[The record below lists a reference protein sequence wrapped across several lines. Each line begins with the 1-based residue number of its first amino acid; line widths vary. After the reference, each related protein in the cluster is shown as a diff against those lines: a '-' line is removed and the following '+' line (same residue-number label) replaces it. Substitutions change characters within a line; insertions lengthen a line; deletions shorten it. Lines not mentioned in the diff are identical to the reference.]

1 MINHKVLLLVCK
13 TESHG
18 QYLALLLS
26 NHLRLFDSEAQ
37 RVFTPHK
44 NAFSNHQIHLFYQ
57 KKCNEVTLQ
66 QWKLLVDEGLDTGNL
81 FGCLVNSD
89 HLNLFSNSIHFSS
102 LRWIFLPESD
112 SEIQQ
117 QTSFCI
123 KNSIKDF
130 LLLSPA
136 LLSVVPHT
144 VLKHLS
150 TWLQLPIVRSE
161 DIEPNVLWP
170 LKQVPVFPEF
180 IRQSIQIQQ
189 QQPIRILSSLTCNEA
204 INRIREANQRIRCF
218 GLHDIQWLLSSSN
231 ELFETLQKE
240 VPEFLNIHRMHNLQ
254 ETLSR
259 FPIDCIVIYLD
270 LNFEIPA
277 KYWEPLVLNP
287 HNHCIL
293 TGSIG
298 TNPENYLFEWKDLL
312 ASIRM
317 AGAWRF
323 NLADYREI
331 AGLDTNLPATIQW
344 TDLMIRILSQ
354 KENHLGYS
362 FPVQVLPDK
371 KIETTSLSDYQ
382 NLIQKHRHLIEKHVE
397 EILHEIG
404 AQHVDQDLMLQK
416 LHKLNQMLAHSQ
428 DELST
433 VKHFSIQLQQRIV
446 QLEHSRYIRLKKA
459 IGKYKKL
466 FFRKKTPGHSPIKRL
481 LSFLR
486 FMLSKSGAGI
496 LRKGA
501 KKITKTIY
509 LKLED
514 RPVRIVYADEDDGK
528 PVFTYDQWIKTKL
541 SRSIDHQAYI
551 NLNKD
556 SNFRPL
562 LSIIMPVYN
571 TPVKYLK
578 EAIESVLNQ
587 GYSNWEL
594 CIADDH
600 SSEPKVLQLLR
611 AYRVRDS
618 RIKIHYRN
626 QNGHISKTS
635 NDALTLAQGDYVVLM
650 DHDDLLA
657 GNALQEIVLALQQH
671 PQADLLYSD
680 EDKID
685 DLGIH
690 SAPHFKPDWCPDH
703 LLSRNYIGH
712 VAVIRRSLVEESG
725 GFRIGFEGSQDYDL
739 LLRITELTDRI
750 VHIPKILY
758 HWRIHQQS
766 TAHGEDVKPYAYMA
780 AKKALEEACLRRG
793 MKVQVKYLQGLRGYK
808 IEYPLPYQP
817 LVSIVIPS
825 KDQHE
830 LLKNTIDS
838 LVKKTRYSSY
848 EIVLLNNNSKSQ
860 AFFNLIEEYKNELG
874 EKFRCIDCNIPF
886 NFSRLMN
893 IGRNNSQGEVL
904 LFLNNDV
911 EIIHGD
917 WLEEMVCMA
926 LQKRIGAV
934 GVKLLYPDDTIQ
946 HAGVIIGLGGVA
958 GHAFTGIHKDEPGY
972 FNYIQSTNNFS
983 ALTAACL
990 MLRTEVYDA
999 VNGMDEQF
1007 EVEYNDVDLCLKI
1020 REKGYHNV
1028 YLPHVELYHFES
1040 ATRGHPHQSK
1050 SGYERHLKEM
1060 ELFKQKWPEYIKNDP
1075 CYNPNLNLGVHD
1087 FSMNFHA

>member
-1 MINHKVLLLVCK
+1 MLNHKVLILVCK

-26 NHLRLFDSEAQ
+26 NHLRLSSSESN
-37 RVFTPHK
+37 RVLTPHN
-44 NAFSNHQIHLFYQ
+44 NAFSNHQIHLFFH
-57 KKCNEVTLQ
+57 KKSNEVTLQ
-66 QWKLLVDEGLDTGNL
+66 QWKLLLDEGLDTKSLYGGLLNSEHLIL
-81 FGCLVNSD
+81 FNNSTD
-89 HLNLFSNSIHFSS
+89 SS
-102 LRWIFLPESD
+102 SVRWIFLPESE
-112 SEIQQ
+112 SEIKHI
-117 QTSFCI
+117 SNFCK
-123 KNSIKDF
+123 KNNLKDF

-136 LLSVVPHT
+136 LLSIVPQNI
-144 VLKHLS
+144 LRYLG
-150 TWLQLPIVRSE
+150 TWLQLPLVRIDE
-161 DIEPNVLWP
+161 IEPNGLWP
-170 LKQVPVFPEF
+170 HKQIPVIPEY
-180 IRQSIQIQQ
+180 IEQSIQILQ
-189 QQPIRILSSLTCNEA
+189 QQPVRVLSSLIHSED
-204 INRIREANQRIRCF
+204 IIRIREANQRIRCF
-218 GLHDIQWLLSSSN
+218 GFHDIQWYLSSTN
-231 ELFETLQKE
+231 ELFETLRKE
-240 VPEFLNIHRMHNLQ
+240 VPELPNIHRMQDTH
-254 ETLSR
+254 ETLYTL
-259 FPIDCIVIYLD
+259 PVECIVLFLD

-298 TNPENYLFEWKDLL
+298 ANPVNHLYEWKDLL
-312 ASIRM
+312 ASVRM
-317 AGAWRF
+317 AGVWRF
-323 NLADYREI
+323 NLADYREVG
-331 AGLDTNLPATIQW
+331 GLDKNLPATLQW
-344 TDLMIRILSQ
+344 TDLMIRILAQ
-354 KENHLGYS
+354 KETRLGFS
-362 FPVQVLPDK
+362 FPVQAFLDN
-371 KIETTSLSDYQ
+371 KIETTSLADYQ
-382 NLIQKHRHLIEKHVE
+382 YLIQKHRQIIENHVE

-416 LHKLNQMLAHSQ
+416 LHQLNQMLVHSQ
-428 DELST
+428 DELSII
-433 VKHFSIQLQQRIV
+433 KQFSQQLQQRII
-446 QLEHSRYIRLKKA
+446 QLENSRYIRLKKV

-466 FFRKKTPGHSPIKRL
+466 FFRKKTPGHSPIRRL

-501 KKITKTIY
+501 KKITKTMY

-514 RPVRIVYADEDDGK
+514 RPVRIVYADEVDGK

-541 SRSIDHQAYI
+541 NRARDHEAYI
-551 NLNKD
+551 NLNHNN
-556 SNFRPL
+556 NFRPL
-562 LSIIMPVYN
+562 MSIIMPVYN

-587 GYSNWEL
+587 GYTHWEL

-600 SSEPKVLQLLR
+600 SNEPKVLQLLR
-611 AYRVRDS
+611 AYQVKDS
-618 RIKIHYRN
+618 RIKIHHRN

-635 NDALTLAQGDYVVLM
+635 NDALAMAQGDFVVLM
-650 DHDDLLA
+650 DHDDLLS
-657 GNALQEIVLALQQH
+657 GNALQEFVLALQQH
-671 PQADLLYSD
+671 PETDLLYSD

-685 DLGIH
+685 DLGMH
-690 SAPHFKPDWCPDH
+690 SVPHFKPDWCPDH

-712 VAVIRRSLVEESG
+712 VAVIRRSLMEETG
-725 GFRIGFEGSQDYDL
+725 GFRVGFEGSQDYDL
-739 LLRITELTDRI
+739 LLRITEVTDRI

-766 TAHGEDVKPYAYMA
+766 TAHGEDVKPYAYIA

-838 LVKKTRYSSY
+838 LVKKTHYSSY
-848 EIVLLNNNSKSQ
+848 EIILLNNNSKST
-860 AFFNLIEEYKNELG
+860 AFFNLIEEYKIELG
-874 EKFRCIDCNIPF
+874 DKFRCIDCPIPF

-893 IGRNNSQGEVL
+893 IGRDNSRGELL

-911 EIIHGD
+911 EIIQEN
-917 WLEEMVCMA
+917 WLVEMVSMA

-1060 ELFKQKWPEYIKNDP
+1060 ELFKLKWSEYIKNDP

-1087 FSMNFHA
+1087 FGMNFLA